1 MTDGEL
7 TRPLGDTHPGKR
19 PLRERPLASRTF
31 RPAREPQT
39 RGQMRGQPAGEG
51 AQGVLQ
57 PHRFAVSPGDVL
69 TQPTAGRLATGGF
82 MPAGEENGG
91 SRDGHVHSQVTDGS

>member
-1 MTDGEL
+1 M
-7 TRPLGDTHPGKR
+7 
-19 PLRERPLASRTF
+19 
-31 RPAREPQT
+31 
-39 RGQMRGQPAGEG
+39 
-51 AQGVLQ
+51 LQ

>member
-1 MTDGEL
+1 MSVHRHHVRLDQRVSR
-7 TRPLGDTHPGKR
+7 RPRARRGGSRPG
-19 PLRERPLASRTF
+19 
-31 RPAREPQT
+31 
-39 RGQMRGQPAGEG
+39 RGAGCVT
-51 AQGVLQ
+51 ATPVCW
-57 PHRFAVSPGDVL
+57 VSPGDVL